1 MSFIPVD
8 IVFYQ
13 HKEISRNEQLSSF
26 VLVMSRNLM
35 NQNYVHVQYFLRERI
50 MEFNATFNNIWV
62 ISWRLVL
69 LVGETRRKPLNCRKS
84 MTNFIT

>member
-35 NQNYVHVQYFLRERI
+35 NQTMYMYNTFWERELWSL
-50 MEFNATFNNIWV
+50 M
-62 ISWRLVL
+62 
-69 LVGETRRKPLNCRKS
+69 PLSIIFELYRGG
-84 MTNFIT
+84 

>member
-8 IVFYQ
+8 IFFYQ

-35 NQNYVHVQYFLRERI
+35 NQTMYMYNTFWERELWSL
-50 MEFNATFNNIWV
+50 M
-62 ISWRLVL
+62 
-69 LVGETRRKPLNCRKS
+69 PLSTIFELYRDG
-84 MTNFIT
+84 